1 MKKTVSAILA
11 CDLVLGAVLCGCGKD
26 ESKAGSSTPSEVPY
40 QVTTVNND
48 LGSAAVSETAGA
60 SDSGETEARGSERK
74 TEQGAEQTSADSGKP
89 EAVSDEQRIVSDC
102 AGARSFS
109 GVVYAEKD
117 GSEIYSG
124 GDLNSVYHV
133 ASVSKQFTA
142 AAVMLLYEE
151 GKLDIYSPVG
161 NFIPGM
167 TCGNVTIHQLLDM
180 SSGIPDYLTEAIAGV
195 DIGVSPQQSADQNR
209 EAVLKWI
216 KAQNAMFS
224 PGSEFYYCNSNYFL
238 LAEIITRVSGMPYEQ
253 FITKRFL
260 EPLNMTSTG
269 FSASW
274 SGNGNVISSENSD
287 DPFNCKG
294 LCSGAADMLST
305 AKDLAKWGRE
315 LYEHKILSG
324 NSVSL
329 MTTGYIGGYG
339 YGLIVGDY
347 TNVFYHDGN
356 LPPYCSTLC
365 VSPERKFVLVLLDC
379 SYDGTVFALR
389 DSICGEISG

>member
-11 CDLVLGAVLCGCGKD
+11 CALVLGAVLCGCGKD

-60 SDSGETEARGSERK
+60 SDSGETEARGSERE

-224 PGSEFYYCNSNYFL
+224 PGSEFYYCN
-238 LAEIITRVSGMPYEQ
+238 
-253 FITKRFL
+253 
-260 EPLNMTSTG
+260 
-269 FSASW
+269 
-274 SGNGNVISSENSD
+274 
-287 DPFNCKG
+287 
-294 LCSGAADMLST
+294 
-305 AKDLAKWGRE
+305 
-315 LYEHKILSG
+315 
-324 NSVSL
+324 
-329 MTTGYIGGYG
+329 
-339 YGLIVGDY
+339 
-347 TNVFYHDGN
+347 
-356 LPPYCSTLC
+356 C
-365 VSPERKFVLVLLDC
+365 VAV
-379 SYDGTVFALR
+379 
-389 DSICGEISG
+389 